1 MKIGRLL
8 PLLIVNGVLAV
19 LTIVALLL
27 SRQSFELAFRG
38 EKTTGQV
45 IGLAQSTDSE
55 GDTLYS
61 PVVTFT
67 VGDRTLQIEGTTAS
81 YPPAYRVG
89 QEVEV
94 VYNPQNLSKAAI
106 NKFSELWLL
115 PTILG
120 GVVATLFV
128 SLNLVVIGGLFVSSR
143 SAE

>member
-1 MKIGRLL
+1 MQIGRLL
-8 PLLIVNGVLAV
+8 PLLIVNAVLAI
-19 LTIVALLL
+19 LTIAVVLF
-27 SRQSFELAFRG
+27 SRQNFELVLRG

-45 IGLAQSTDSE
+45 IALAQSTDSE

-67 VGDRTLQIEGTTAS
+67 VGDRTLQIEGITAS

-115 PTILG
+115 PTVLG

-128 SLNLVVIGGLFVSSR
+128 SLNLVMIGGLFAFRR
-143 SAE
+143 STQ

>member
-8 PLLIVNGVLAV
+8 PLLLVNAVLAV
-19 LTIVALLL
+19 LTIVAVLL
-27 SRQSFELAFRG
+27 SRESFELAFQG

-45 IGLAQSTDSE
+45 IGLVQSTDSE

-61 PVVTFT
+61 PVATFT
-67 VGDRTLQIEGTTAS
+67 VGDRKLQIEGMTAS

-94 VYNPQNLSKAAI
+94 VYNPQNLNKAAI

-115 PTILG
+115 PTMIG
-120 GVVATLFV
+120 GTVAVLFV
-128 SLNLVVIGGLFVSSR
+128 TLNLVVVGGLFVSKG